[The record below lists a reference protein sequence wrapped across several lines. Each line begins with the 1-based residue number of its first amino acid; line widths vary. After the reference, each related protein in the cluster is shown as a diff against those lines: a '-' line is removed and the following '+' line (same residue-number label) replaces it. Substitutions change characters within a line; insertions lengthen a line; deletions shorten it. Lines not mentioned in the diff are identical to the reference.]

1 MRRRVARWF
10 FVLICGLIATVL
22 GVVSAI
28 LWTPPGL
35 RLVARVIN
43 EQAQAMVRGSIH
55 VGSVRGRWIE
65 GFSLDSVVIRD
76 SSGVLFAEIPHVELR
91 YPLRAILG
99 GRIILNSLRLSRPEI
114 QIIKRRTGG
123 RLNYQEIFRLG
134 ERPRGAGPSGLI
146 EVQNFEIEDG
156 QVTIR
161 LPWNP
166 DGRLRTARQVDSA
179 LAFQRSRPGRR
190 IESGPE
196 GLEIVRTLTG
206 LDAELPRA
214 LLSSPDD
221 QPTTLD
227 IRHLAA
233 RISDPGMEIR
243 DLRGRVRTKNDSLLF
258 ELEHAE
264 LPGTTGSGAGRL
276 DWPRDTI
283 MYRFSFEAP
292 RLALADLRWVSP
304 HFPDFTGSARL
315 RARSLSGVR
324 TEWDLPRL
332 SVGDSTSHV
341 DGRMVAITDIHR
353 GLGFRGLQLAL
364 TNLDLDAVRP
374 FLDTLPL
381 YGRISGPLRADG
393 FFDGMTVSLDWQF
406 SDGRV
411 EGGAVSRVALEG
423 NLRLGGSE
431 GMFFGGTRVRDTDLD
446 LRTVRLVAPAVI
458 LEGRLGLEGTLTGPW
473 KNVVF
478 AGDATH
484 RDGERPVSHL
494 AGTVR
499 LDTRGTVFALD
510 AQVVLD
516 SLRFEGIRRGFPSL
530 KAQGALGGR
539 VHLSG
544 PIDDLMLDADV
555 KGAIGHV
562 VALGRVT
569 LMPPRYG
576 ADSLRLVFEGV
587 NLAALSAGSP
597 ESRLSGTLLAS
608 GTVDAGVAPA
618 GTVELAL
625 GPGSFR
631 EVAFDSAAA
640 RIHAADSL
648 IVVDTMHAVWK
659 AVRVEGAGTIGW
671 RLPKRGQIALHVEA
685 PDLSPFDSV
694 AMAVTGFVRDTL
706 RGEVTM
712 AGRGRADV
720 TLEGAL
726 GALTVGV
733 AATVDSVHWLGYRGK
748 NLTANLSLVL
758 ADSTFD
764 AAVKAD
770 SLYWRNLAFADLAG
784 AFRGRTDSLHW
795 EAGATGRNQ
804 VSFQGGGRLE
814 LATDTRLFHADSLR
828 LGLQN
833 REWKLSAPFDA
844 RVSDAGIGLDTVRVA
859 TTDGSGTIEVAGAIP
874 GQSPGDLAVTALG
887 IEIRD
892 VYGLMQLPTGGIQG
906 SVAVDA
912 RVGGTSALPTFRG
925 SSTITGPVFG
935 DFQAPLIRAAFDYRE
950 RLLQTNLTFWR
961 TGQPVVEVDA
971 RLPLDLALQRVA
983 ERQLDGPV
991 TIVAKGD
998 SVELAIVEAFTPNL
1012 RAVTGTM
1019 DMDARVE
1026 GTWAAPR
1033 LAGFLTIKRGGAEV
1047 PSLGVRYDSTN
1058 GTFRFAGDSITTD
1071 SVRVAGEHGTLVAT
1085 GGLRLEELT
1094 RPVLGLHLSA
1104 QDFSLIDV
1112 PNYMKIRTWGDVD
1125 LTGSFV
1131 RPVLT
1136 GESRI
1141 TESVIYFADLVTK
1154 EVVNLEDPM
1163 NADLV
1168 DTLELQRYDLRSSFQ
1183 SRFLDSLAIRDLD
1196 FIIGESVWLRSIEA
1210 NFQLEGRLR
1219 VNKNRK
1225 VYRIDGTL
1233 DTPRG
1238 TYTLNIPPLL
1248 NRTFAVERGTVRYFG
1263 DLNAELDVEARHV
1276 VRDVQGGDVPVIA
1289 HIGGTLEVPKLTL
1302 RTPPDRPPIP
1312 EPQLISL
1319 LVFGTLDP
1327 RAAGQL
1333 QLDDPGEATSTF
1345 VAYATNAL
1353 TTELQRTLLGTSEGL
1368 LEIRP
1373 GLSPSGFIG
1382 GGTSPTQFAIGRA
1395 ITNKLF
1401 VTANAGFCF
1410 SAGQTFGARN
1420 LGASLEYRFVR
1431 ELRMVLSAEPL
1442 QTCFAQGLAAD
1453 ALSSTRRYQFGAE
1466 LRWDR
1471 DY

>member
-1 MRRRVARWF
+1 MRRRVARGI
-10 FVLICGLIATVL
+10 FVLFCGLIATVL

-55 VGSVRGRWIE
+55 VGAVRGQWIE

-76 SSGVLFAEIPHVELR
+76 SSGVLFAEIPRVELR

-99 GRIILNSLRLSRPEI
+99 GRIILSSLRLTRPEI
-114 QIIKRRTGG
+114 QIIKRRRNG

-134 ERPRGAGPSGLI
+134 ERSRGTGPSSLI
-146 EVQNFEIEDG
+146 EVQNLEIEDG
-156 QVTIR
+156 RVTIR

-196 GLEIVRTLTG
+196 GLELVRTLTA
-206 LDAELPRA
+206 LDAEIPRA

-227 IRHLAA
+227 IRHLAT

-283 MYRFSFEAP
+283 MYRFGFEAP

-324 TEWDLPRL
+324 TEWDLPQL
-332 SVGDSTSHV
+332 SVGDSSSQV

-353 GLGFRGLQLAL
+353 GLGFRGLQLTL

-393 FFDGMTVSLDWQF
+393 FFDGMTVSLDWRF
-406 SDGRV
+406 NDARV
-411 EGGAVSRVALEG
+411 EGGAESRVALAG
-423 NLRLGGSE
+423 NLRLGGAE

-458 LEGRLGLEGTLTGPW
+458 LEGRLGLDGTLTGPW

-478 AGDATH
+478 EGDATH
-484 RDGERPVSHL
+484 RDGERPVSHV

-499 LDTRGTVFALD
+499 LDTRGAVFALD
-510 AQVVLD
+510 ARVVLD

-544 PIDDLMLDADV
+544 PIDDLAVDADV
-555 KGAIGHV
+555 DGDIGHV

-587 NLAALSAGSP
+587 DLAALSAGSP
-597 ESRLSGTLLAS
+597 DSRLSGTLLAS
-608 GTVDAGVAPA
+608 GTIDAGVAPV
-618 GTVELAL
+618 GTLELVL
-625 GPGSFR
+625 GPGTFR
-631 EVAFDSAAA
+631 EVAFDSATA

-648 IVVDTMHAVWK
+648 IVVDTVHAVWK
-659 AVRVEGAGTIGW
+659 TVLVDGAGTIGW
-671 RLPKRGQIALHVEA
+671 RLPKRGEISLHVEA

-694 AMAVTGFVRDTL
+694 AMAATGFVRDTL

-733 AATVDSVHWLGYRGK
+733 AASVDSIHWLGYRGK
-748 NLTANLSLVL
+748 NLSANLSLVT
-758 ADSTFD
+758 ADSTFS
-764 AAVKAD
+764 AAVGAD
-770 SLYWRNLAFADLAG
+770 SLYWRNLAFSAIAG

-795 EAGATGRNQ
+795 EAGATGRNL

-814 LATDTRLFHADSLR
+814 LAADTLFHADSLR
-828 LGLQN
+828 LGLES
-833 REWKLSAPFDA
+833 REWKLSEPFDA
-844 RVSDAGIGLDTVRVA
+844 RISAAGIGLDTVRFA
-859 TTDGSGTIEVAGAIP
+859 TTDGSGTIELAGNVP
-874 GQSPGDLAVTALG
+874 GRSPGNLSVTALG
-887 IEIRD
+887 IEMPDLYR
-892 VYGLMQLPTGGIQG
+892 LLQRPAGGIQG

-983 ERQLDGPV
+983 KRQIDGPV

-1012 RAVTGTM
+1012 REVTGTM

-1033 LAGFLTIKRGGAEV
+1033 LAGFLTIKEGGADV

-1071 SVRVAGEHGTLVAT
+1071 RLRVAGEDGSLIAT

-1094 RPVLGLHLSA
+1094 RPVLGLKLSA
-1104 QDFSLIDV
+1104 QDFALMDV
-1112 PNYMKIRTWGDVD
+1112 PNYMKIRTWGDVE
-1125 LTGSFV
+1125 LTGPLV

-1136 GESRI
+1136 GTGRI

-1168 DTLELQRYDLRSSFQ
+1168 DTLELQRYDLQSSFQ

-1333 QLDDPGEATSTF
+1333 QLDSRSEVTSTF

-1353 TTELQRTLLGTSEGL
+1353 TSELQRTLLGTSEGL

-1401 VTANAGFCF
+1401 ITANAGFCF